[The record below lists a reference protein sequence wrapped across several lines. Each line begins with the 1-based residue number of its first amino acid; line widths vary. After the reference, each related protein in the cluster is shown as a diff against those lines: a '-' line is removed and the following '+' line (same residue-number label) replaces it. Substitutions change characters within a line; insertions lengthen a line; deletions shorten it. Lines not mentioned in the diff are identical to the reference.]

1 MFTVFNKEIP
11 NLPGVYLMKKD
22 SKIIYVGKAKN
33 LERRVSSYFLKN
45 HQDMKTKELVKNI
58 DDIDYIICNTEI
70 DALILE
76 NNLIKKYTPKY
87 NINLKDSKTYPYIYL
102 SKERFPKVVVIKTT
116 KKVEKTGIYYGPYP
130 KGAWYLQKILTN
142 FFQVRDCKKDMDK
155 IHIKPCLK
163 YYMKRCLGPCIDKKI
178 ENEYNENIKKL
189 KGVLEGNSKEV
200 IKKLEDDMKKSS
212 EKMEFEKAIYY
223 REQIKELKNTIFS
236 QVSDFK
242 YIVDEDI
249 FLIKVS
255 ETYAFLCVLNIRD
268 GKIIDKNF
276 MKLSLNEKIF
286 DDLFLEILANYYQ
299 LNTIPK
305 NLILE
310 EKYED
315 KKSEI
320 KNIFKNCFKVNI
332 NLFFPKIKSR
342 RKELLDMGRLNLEK
356 EIENEYNKKESIE
369 NGLKILYEKLKLK
382 TFPYRIEC
390 FDISNIQ
397 GKDAVASMSVTIEGK
412 AAKKEYRKFKILCK
426 DTPDDFLMMKE
437 VIYRRYSNL
446 SKKEFPNLIL
456 IDGGLGQINSVGE
469 ILKELEKLEFCDLI
483 SIAKKNEEIYLYGEN
498 KPFIFSRD
506 SETLKI
512 LQRTRDEAHRFGIT
526 FHRKLRS
533 KRVISSELDKIEGIG
548 EKRRNSLLKTFGSIK
563 NIKEASIEELKKVIP
578 ESIAIKIKER
588 LK

>member
-1 MFTVFNKEIP
+1 MFTIFNKEIP

-45 HQDMKTKELVKNI
+45 HQDTKTKELVKNI
-58 DDIDYIICNTEI
+58 DDLDYIICNTEI

-87 NINLKDSKTYPYIYL
+87 NINLKDSKTYPYIYI
-102 SKERFPKVVVIKTT
+102 SKEKFPKVVVIKTT
-116 KKVEKTGIYYGPYP
+116 KKIEKFGTYYGPYP

-142 FFQVRDCKKDMDK
+142 FFQIRDCKKDMNK
-155 IHIKPCLK
+155 THTKPCLK
-163 YYMKRCLGPCIDKKI
+163 YYMKSCLGPCINKKI
-178 ENEYNENIKKL
+178 ENEYNENVKKL
-189 KGVLEGNSKEV
+189 KSVLEGNSKDV
-200 IKKLEDDMKKSS
+200 IKKLEDDMKISS
-212 EKMEFEKAIYY
+212 ENMEFEKAIYY
-223 REQIKELKNTIFS
+223 REQIRELKNTIFS

-242 YIVDEDI
+242 YIVDEDVFSVKI
-249 FLIKVS
+249 F
-255 ETYAFLCVLNIRD
+255 EMYAFLCVLNIRE

-276 MKLSLNEKIF
+276 IKISLNEKLY
-286 DDLFLEILANYYQ
+286 DDLFLEILTNYYQ

-310 EKYED
+310 EKYGE
-315 KKSEI
+315 KEKEI
-320 KNIFKNCFKVNI
+320 KNIFKNFFNVNI

-356 EIENEYNKKESIE
+356 EIENEYNKKQSIE

-533 KRVISSELDKIEGIG
+533 KRVISSELDEIEGIG
-548 EKRRNSLLKTFGSIK
+548 EKRRNALLKTFGSVK
-563 NIKEASIEELKKVIP
+563 NIKEASIEKLKKVVP
-578 ESIAIKIKER
+578 ENIAIKIKER